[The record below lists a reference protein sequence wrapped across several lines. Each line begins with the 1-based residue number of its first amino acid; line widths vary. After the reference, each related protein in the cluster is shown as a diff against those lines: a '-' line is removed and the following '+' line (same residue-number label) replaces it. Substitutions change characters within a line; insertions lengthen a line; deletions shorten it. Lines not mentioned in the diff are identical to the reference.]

1 MARIEAFEKNFP
13 AYEELFTDNHFAY
26 LSELEA
32 IKQQIPK
39 NKEGVEI
46 GIGSGIFAEPLG
58 INKGIDPSPT
68 MRTKA
73 LERGLDV
80 IEATAEQL
88 PYKNESIDFAL
99 MVTAICFVD
108 APIKSF
114 KEISRVLIPAGEIIV
129 GFVDKES
136 PIGKEYLKHKDK
148 SLFYG
153 EATFF
158 STTEIISLLEE
169 TGFVIEK
176 INQTIFGV
184 LNDVTKIQEP
194 ENGYGKGSFVVIKA
208 KKRE

>member
-13 AYEELFTDNHFAY
+13 AYEEWFTDNHFAY